1 MSTQRRG
8 RKPDVGLRHDPHAWI
23 WYLLAGAA
31 VDDIFDGAKLL
42 WGAAVAAF
50 FTMLATFIASVLAI
64 TALFHLRLWVFRWV
78 PSMDLLHSVRMGL
91 VLSAFLFIWAWLHML
106 RAIFR
111 GIAPKTYKKAA
122 ITLRYSANLAMV
134 TPIIMFTKATWRTDG
149 ANFFASMNAA
159 LDDPENEGL
168 NKSKLAQE
176 REAATWD
183 LRRVDWDDMDAARAH
198 ALRIVRSAL
207 TAAWMERGLQSV
219 GVSGEPRVPTL
230 PRAVK
235 WGALTDQGVA
245 VHLKWPA
252 GGTYKRFE
260 SRSGST
266 GGGVEEQ
273 LKSFW
278 HLPHRENAIVWDP
291 TNHEDATEV
300 TLYLNYHDALPEKE
314 DRPGFDEGDNDN
326 G

>member
-31 VDDIFDGAKLL
+31 VDDIFAGAKLL

-50 FTMLATFIASVLAI
+50 FTMLAAFIASVLAV
-64 TALFHLRLWVFRWV
+64 TAAFHARFWVFEWV
-78 PSMDLLHSVRMGL
+78 PSMDLLHSLRMGL
-91 VLSAFLFIWAWLHML
+91 VLSVFLFTWAWLHML

-111 GIAPKTYKKAA
+111 GIAPKTYKKLAVQ
-122 ITLRYSANLAMV
+122 LRYSANLAMV

-176 REAATWD
+176 RERAAWD
-183 LRRVDWDDMDAARAH
+183 LRSLDFLDEKQAKVD
-198 ALRIVRSAL
+198 ALRMVRNAFS
-207 TAAWMERGLQSV
+207 AAWGERSNTI
-219 GVSGEPRVPTL
+219 SGDKEPKVPSL

-235 WGALTDQGVA
+235 RVWLTPRGVG
-245 VHLKWPA
+245 VHLKWSA
-252 GGTYKRFE
+252 GGSYEPFAGTG
-260 SRSGST
+260 SGRA
-266 GGGVEEQ
+266 GVVTQ

-278 HLPHRENAIVWDP
+278 HLPHR
-291 TNHEDATEV
+291 TDALDWFNTGLDADEV
-300 TLYLNYHDALPEKE
+300 IMYLNYTDDLPPVSEAPEFE
-314 DRPGFDEGDNDN
+314 DGDQE
-326 G
+326 